1 MPDKSEREREIFG
14 EALELGSLEE
24 RRAFIKGACGGD
36 EALQRAVEGLLE
48 AYSQAEGFIPTRL
61 AAPPDA
67 SGGSTSVEGP
77 GTRIGRYK
85 LLQKIGEGGMGVVYM
100 AQQEEPVR
108 RRVALKIIKL
118 GMDTKQVVARFEAER
133 QALALMDHPN
143 IARVFDAGVTAPSGS
158 PLPSDP
164 GCAGGS
170 AEASGRGA
178 GGEGAL
184 STHYGRPYF
193 VMELVQGV
201 PITEFCDKNRL
212 SAEQRLKMFI
222 PVCQAIQSAHQK
234 GIIHR
239 DLKPTNILVTLN
251 SDGSGFPKVI
261 DFGVA
266 KATSQKL
273 TEKTLFTAY
282 GMIVGTPAYM
292 SPEQAEMSRLDVD
305 TRADIYSLGAL
316 LYELLTGTPPFSE
329 QRLRSAGYNEMQ
341 RIILEEQPVKPSTR
355 LSTLQGE
362 QRSIV
367 ARNRGASEL
376 TLGQGFPSDLDWI
389 VMKCL
394 EKDRARRYETANGLA
409 HDIERHLRNEPITAR
424 PPSRLYEFQKA
435 VRRHWVGFAA
445 VAAVLAALSIGVVVS
460 SVEALRARRAEREQI
475 RLRVGEAEQR
485 QRAEAGERRG
495 EELLYAGKMRLV
507 QAAWEQ
513 NRVAQVRQ
521 LLQETAD
528 YPDRGFEWYYWQR
541 QAHSELRALRGHLGW
556 VYAANF
562 SPDGQRVATC
572 SLDQTAKVWDVRGGK
587 ELVTLK
593 GHLKGV
599 TWVAFSPDG
608 QRIATAS
615 QDTTAKLWGAAGGN
629 ALLTLRGHGDVIE
642 GVGFSPDGRRVVTA
656 SWDGTARV
664 WDAATGT
671 ELVRL
676 QGHAGL
682 LHDGVFSPD
691 GGRIVTAS
699 EDGAAKV
706 WDSATGHE
714 LLTLKGHSGAVQEA
728 AFSQDGQRI
737 VTSSDDRTAKV
748 WDAATGQP
756 LLTLTGHS
764 QMVDTAQFSPDGQR
778 ILTSSDD
785 QTARVW
791 DAHTAKE
798 LLTLKGHDDKIE
810 AAAFSPDGQRIAT
823 ASDDN
828 TAKIWDAA
836 TGQDP
841 LTLKDQG
848 SLLAVAYSPDS
859 RQIVTGG
866 YPKTA
871 KVWDVA
877 GGKVLLTLQGH
888 ARPVRTVAFS
898 PDGRRIATGSAQ
910 TVKVWEAVSGT
921 EALSV
926 TGHVALVTWVAFSPD
941 SRRLVSASADGTARV
956 WDATR
961 GNLLLTLTGHS
972 NGVYAAA
979 FSPDGGRIVTGSPDR
994 TAKMWDAASG
1004 KCLLTFIGHSA
1015 GVWSV
1020 AFSPD
1025 GRRIVTAAG
1034 SAASAPGGP
1043 VAFSPEGQRII
1054 TGRPDHT
1061 ARVWDAATGTNLL
1074 ILKGHTA
1081 EVQSAAFSPDGRRVL
1096 TGSRDQTAKLWDA
1109 ATGEELLTLKGHER
1123 NISGAAFSPDG
1134 QRIVTT
1140 SQDKTAKV
1148 WSAATAEQVA
1158 LWQAEETQAAQ
1169 RLAALQT
1176 AQKAAAEQERA
1187 LHAQDPGALKQ
1198 WLILAFLGFTAD
1210 SGPQALAQEQIPHE
1224 AQLRPR
1230 AGEWIQVGGSERRW
1244 RAVQLDDY
1252 VIDFN
1257 ELDRASQ
1264 ERSVAYAVCYIES
1277 ETNETGLSMRLG
1289 SLDQS
1294 KVYLNGREIYRN
1306 ENSRSYVPDQDVVSG
1321 VELKAGLNALVFKLV
1336 LNHRLD
1342 SWQGSIRFTDAA
1354 GQPVKGIRVTVTPPP

>member
-1 MPDKSEREREIFG
+1 MANNSEREKEIFG

-24 RRAFIKGACGGD
+24 QRAFVKGACGGD
-36 EALQRAVEGLLE
+36 EALQRAIEALLE
-48 AYSQAEGFIPTRL
+48 SYSKAGSFIPTRL
-61 AAPPDA
+61 TAPPDA
-67 SGGSTSVEGP
+67 TPPGSTSSEGP
-77 GTRIGRYK
+77 GTLIGRYK

-100 AQQEEPVR
+100 AEQEDPVR
-108 RRVALKIIKL
+108 RKVALKIIKL
-118 GMDTKQVVARFEAER
+118 GMDTRSVVARFEAER

-143 IARVFDAGVTAPSGS
+143 IARVLD
-158 PLPSDP
+158 
-164 GCAGGS
+164 GG
-170 AEASGRGA
+170 ATE
-178 GGEGAL
+178 
-184 STHYGRPYF
+184 TGRPYF

-201 PITEFCDKNRL
+201 PITEFCDRNHL
-212 SAEQRLKMFI
+212 STEQRLKLFI
-222 PVCQAIQSAHQK
+222 PVCEAIQSAHQK

-251 SDGSGFPKVI
+251 PDGSGFPKVI
-261 DFGVA
+261 DFGVS

-273 TEKTLFTAY
+273 TEKTLFTAH
-282 GMIVGTPAYM
+282 GMMVGTPAYM
-292 SPEQAEMSRLDVD
+292 SPEQAEISHLDVD

-316 LYELLTGTPPFSE
+316 LYELLAGSPPFPE
-329 QRLRSAGYNEMQ
+329 ERLRSAGYTEMQ
-341 RIILEEQPVKPSTR
+341 RIILHETPERPSTR
-355 LSTLQGE
+355 LTRLLETKHAEADKSKIKNQKSKIGD
-362 QRSIV
+362 
-367 ARNRGASEL
+367 
-376 TLGQGFPSDLDWI
+376 DLDWI

-394 EKDRARRYETANGLA
+394 EKDRARRYETANSLA
-409 HDIERHLRNEPITAR
+409 HDIERHLRNEPVTAR
-424 PPSRLYEFQKA
+424 PPSRLYEFQKTL
-435 VRRHWVGFAA
+435 RRHWVGFAA
-445 VAAVLAALSIGVVVS
+445 VTAVLAALSIGVVVS
-460 SVEALRARRAEREQI
+460 SVEALRALRAEREQI

-485 QRAEAGERRG
+485 QRAEADERRG
-495 EELLYAGKMRLV
+495 EKLLYAGKMRLV

-541 QAHSELRALRGHLGW
+541 QAHSELKALRGHLGR

-572 SLDQTAKVWDVRGGK
+572 SLDQTAKVWDVRSGK
-587 ELVTLK
+587 ELLTLK
-593 GHLKGV
+593 GHVKGV

-608 QRIATAS
+608 QRIVTAS
-615 QDTTAKLWGAAGGN
+615 RDTTAKLWDAASGN
-629 ALLTLRGHGDVIE
+629 ALLTLRGHSDVIE

-664 WDAATGT
+664 WDLATGT
-671 ELVRL
+671 ELLRL
-676 QGHAGL
+676 QGHAGQ
-682 LHDGVFSPD
+682 LHDGAFSPD

-699 EDGAAKV
+699 EDGTARL

-728 AFSQDGQRI
+728 AFSQDGHRI

-748 WDAATGQP
+748 WDATTGEP
-756 LLTLTGHS
+756 LLTLTGHG
-764 QMVDTAQFSPDGQR
+764 QAVDTAQFSPNGKR

-798 LLTLKGHDDKIE
+798 LFTLKGHDDKIE

-828 TAKIWDAA
+828 TAKLWDASA
-836 TGQDP
+836 GQGP
-841 LTLKDQG
+841 LTLENQG
-848 SLLAVAYSPDS
+848 YVLAVAYSPDS
-859 RQIVTGG
+859 RQLVTGG
-866 YPKTA
+866 YPNTA
-871 KVWDVA
+871 KVWDVSS
-877 GGKVLLTLQGH
+877 GKVLLTLQAH

-910 TVKVWEAVSGT
+910 TVKVWDAVTGT
-921 EALSV
+921 EVLSV

-941 SRRLVSASADGTARV
+941 GRRLVSASADGTAKV

-961 GNLLLTLTGHS
+961 GNVLLTLIGHS

-979 FSPDGGRIVTGSPDR
+979 FSPDGGRIATGSPDR

-1034 SAASAPGGP
+1034 SAATAPGGL
-1043 VAFSPEGQRII
+1043 VAFSPEGQRIT
-1054 TGRPDHT
+1054 TGRSDYT
-1061 ARVWDAATGTNLL
+1061 ARVWDAATGSNLL

-1081 EVQSAAFSPDGRRVL
+1081 EVQSVAFSPDGRRVL

-1109 ATGEELLTLKGHER
+1109 ATGEELLTFKGHEHPV
-1123 NISGAAFSPDG
+1123 SGVAFSPDG

-1148 WSAATAEQVA
+1148 WPAATAEQVA

-1169 RLAALQT
+1169 RLAALQK
-1176 AQKAAAEQERA
+1176 AQKAAVEQERA
-1187 LHAQDPGALKQ
+1187 LRAQDPGALKQ

-1224 AQLRPR
+1224 AHLCPK
-1230 AGEWIQVGGSERRW
+1230 AGVQVLVDKSERRW

-1257 ELDRASQ
+1257 ELDRVSQ
-1264 ERSVAYAVCYIES
+1264 ERSVAYSVCYIES
-1277 ETNETGLSMRLG
+1277 ETNLTGLSMKVG

-1294 KVYLNGREIYRN
+1294 KVYLNGQEIYLN
-1306 ENSRSYVPDQDVVSG
+1306 EDSRSYVPDQDVVSG

-1336 LNHRLD
+1336 LNHPLD

-1354 GQPVKGIRVTVTPPP
+1354 GQPVKGIRVTLTPPP